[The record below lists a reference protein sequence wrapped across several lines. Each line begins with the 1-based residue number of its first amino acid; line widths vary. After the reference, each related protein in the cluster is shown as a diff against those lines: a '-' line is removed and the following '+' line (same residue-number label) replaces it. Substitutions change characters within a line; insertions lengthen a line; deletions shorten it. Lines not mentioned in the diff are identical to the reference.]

1 MTREIID
8 TGDGSHSIAIPGMQ
22 VTYHSRHGAIQES
35 MHVFIEA
42 ALRSTAGDVHIFET
56 GFGTGLNA
64 LLTLLDAAQQQRNIW
79 YETIEP
85 FPLTITEAAQLNYCT
100 VLNRT
105 DLQPLFDGL
114 HACAWEE
121 PVAITPHFTFKK
133 RRLSLL
139 DLSTNQ
145 PINQSIDQLVNIV
158 YFDAFAPTVQPELWT
173 TPVFASLYERMAV
186 NGILTTYSSKADVR
200 RAMEEAGFSIEK
212 IPGPWGKREMIRAKK
227 TNSL

>member
-42 ALRSTAGDVHIFET
+42 ALRNTAGDVHIFET

-64 LLTLLDAAQQQRNIW
+64 LLTLLDAEQQQRNIL

-100 VLNRT
+100 VLNRA
-105 DLQPLFDGL
+105 DLQPLFDQL
-114 HACAWEE
+114 HTCAWEA
-121 PVAITPHFTFKK
+121 PVSITPHFTFKK

-139 DLSTNQ
+139 DLSTDLPVSLSTDQ
-145 PINQSIDQLVNIV
+145 PVSIV
-158 YFDAFAPTVQPELWT
+158 YFDAFAPTIQPELWT
-173 TPVFASLYERMAV
+173 TAVFTSLYERTAV

-200 RAMEEAGFSIEK
+200 RAMEAAGFSIEK
-212 IPGPWGKREMIRAKK
+212 IPGPWGKREMIRA
-227 TNSL
+227 TRRQ

>member
-42 ALRSTAGDVHIFET
+42 ALRYTTGDVHIFET

-64 LLTLLDAAQQQRNIW
+64 LLTLIDAEQQSRNIF

-85 FPLTITEAAQLNYCT
+85 FPLTIAEAAQLNYCN
-100 VLNRT
+100 VLQRT
-105 DLQPLFDGL
+105 DLQPLFEQL
-114 HACAWEE
+114 HTCAWET
-121 PVAITPHFTFKK
+121 PVAITPRFIVKK
-133 RRLSLL
+133 RRLSLP
-139 DLSTNQ
+139 DLSTDQ
-145 PINQSIDQLVNIV
+145 PINQSTDQPINIV
-158 YFDAFAPTVQPELWT
+158 YFDAFAPSVQPELWT
-173 TPVFASLYERMAV
+173 TTVFASLYQRMAA

-200 RAMEEAGFSIEK
+200 RAMESAGFSIQK
-212 IPGPWGKREMIRAKK
+212 IPGPWGKREMIRAKR
-227 TNSL
+227 N